1 MSVRRSLFVDRTA
14 QIQHFDDSSRT
25 KVEVLTNDIGQFVV
39 GQFSCAVAVD
49 HDRGRMSDTDCVGK
63 LDLAFVGKTCCY
75 DILCN
80 VTCCVCCGT
89 VYLGA
94 VLSGECAAAV
104 TSVTTVGV
112 YDDLTAGQTT
122 VSVRSANNETAGWVD
137 KELGILCLPY
147 QPG

>member
-1 MSVRRSLFVDRTA
+1 MRNTDRIR
-14 QIQHFDDSSRT
+14 Q
-25 KVEVLTNDIGQFVV
+25 
-39 GQFSCAVAVD
+39 
-49 HDRGRMSDTDCVGK
+49 
-63 LDLAFVGKTCCY
+63 LDLALVSQSCCY

-80 VTCCVCCGT
+80 VTCCICCGT

-122 VSVRSANNETAGWVD
+122 VSVRSANGCGILPAVCVWGETAGWSVFPGVFQRKD
-137 KELGILCLPY
+137 RIFLGSYGAGGGGHVISADVPVGQRRL
-147 QPG
+147 